1 MKYWLVKQ
9 EPEDYSWTKFVS
21 EGRAAWTGVRNFQA
35 RNNLRAMKRGDLV
48 LFYHSGSEKQVVGIA
63 RVETEAY
70 PDPTANEGDWACADL
85 VPLKP
90 LKKPVGLDAV
100 KSDKRL
106 RQIPLLRNSR
116 LSVMSLTAQQFERL
130 LKIAETNARRRGAYQ
145 EPAISFS

>member
-9 EPEDYSWTKFVS
+9 EPEDYSWTRFVG

-130 LKIAETNARRRGAYQ
+130 LKIAETNA
-145 EPAISFS
+145 